1 MPTHIL
7 YLIALSYVLFNLS
20 ALKSVKLSESLV
32 RDMPALP
39 CPLGAGCNKGPNDD
53 TWFTVDIPFREA
65 KVLLDDHVRI
75 AHHQEVTAG
84 DGPAQ
89 QLRPEKLSR
98 PQLKLKDGQIDEETW
113 EYFKH
118 QWQTYKTSANLTVSA
133 KQHLESCLGDKI
145 MVIFFGRLG
154 KEGWETL
161 SEKDLLNNV
170 KEVLI

>member
-1 MPTHIL
+1 M
-7 YLIALSYVLFNLS
+7 
-20 ALKSVKLSESLV
+20 
-32 RDMPALP
+32 
-39 CPLGAGCNKGPNDD
+39 
-53 TWFTVDIPFREA
+53 WFTVNIPFREA

-75 AHHQEVTAG
+75 AHNQEVSAG

-133 KQHLESCLGDKI
+133 KQHLKSCLGDEVT
-145 MVIFFGRLG
+145 VILFGRLG
-154 KEGWETL
+154 QAGWDQLTEDTL
-161 SEKDLLNNV
+161 LDNV
-170 KEVLI
+170 KEVFMKRRNRM

>member
-1 MPTHIL
+1 
-7 YLIALSYVLFNLS
+7 
-20 ALKSVKLSESLV
+20 
-32 RDMPALP
+32 MPALL
-39 CPLGAGCNKGPNDD
+39 CPLGAGCDKGPDD
-53 TWFTVDIPFREA
+53 TMWFTVDIPFREA

-75 AHHQEVTAG
+75 AHHQEAATG

-133 KQHLESCLGDKI
+133 KQHLESCLGNEVT
-145 MVIFFGRLG
+145 VILFGRLG
-154 KEGWETL
+154 HAGWDQLTKDTL
-161 SEKDLLNNV
+161 LDNI
-170 KEVLI
+170 KEVFVKRCNQMIA